1 MWAELALFMEGHFH
15 EKERLS
21 YSELGDLVDIFSKM
35 NEVSLLLQG
44 KQQFVAN
51 DNMWAFKWELEFY

>member
-1 MWAELALFMEGHFH
+1 MEGHFH